1 MFNADVKEE
10 ANKHIEKKMVMNDE
24 KNLNIK

>member
-1 MFNADVKEE
+1 MFDADVKEE